1 MQVKAKI
8 KYLRMSPKKLRLI
21 ANLIRGMKVEDAI
34 MQLNFSNK
42 LAKRPILKLLYS
54 ALSNAENNFSL
65 KKENLFIKEIKVDM
79 AGMLKRWQYK
89 AHGRATPLRKR
100 NAHILIILDELV
112 PTRAKVKKVK
122 VEKPIKVKSVKELK
136 EKVAPEEIKTFKK
149 EKITKEHEKE
159 IEKEI
164 HDVRMEGKHRHKQHE
179 DKKKMK
185 EGKGFI
191 KKFFSRKA
199 G

>member
-159 IEKEI
+159 IETEI

-191 KKFFSRKA
+191 KKFF
-199 G
+199 